1 MSLKNRNFNHHQR
14 YTHHIYHNETV
25 IVRTIFSNSIP
36 IIPITFKN
44 AYNRYTG
51 LKKTNNHKLTN

>member
-25 IVRTIFSNSIP
+25 IIRTISSNSIL

-44 AYNRYTG
+44 AHSRYTG

>member
-25 IVRTIFSNSIP
+25 IVRTRLIVGIP
-36 IIPITFKN
+36 SMPITFKN

-51 LKKTNNHKLTN
+51 LKKTNRS

>member
-25 IVRTIFSNSIP
+25 IVRTIFSNH
-36 IIPITFKN
+36 TDNFKN
-44 AYNRYTG
+44 AYNRYTE
-51 LKKTNNHKLTN
+51 LKKTNNKKLTN

>member
-25 IVRTIFSNSIP
+25 IIRTISSNSIL

-44 AYNRYTG
+44 AYNRYTE
-51 LKKTNNHKLTN
+51 LKKTNNQKLTN

>member
-25 IVRTIFSNSIP
+25 IVRTRFSNH
-36 IIPITFKN
+36 TDNF
-44 AYNRYTG
+44 
-51 LKKTNNHKLTN
+51 

>member
-25 IVRTIFSNSIP
+25 IVRTIFSNH
-36 IIPITFKN
+36 TDNFQE
-44 AYNRYTG
+44 R
-51 LKKTNNHKLTN
+51 LQ